1 MKIFLFLVLSVG
13 LLLAIGCGGPVTEA
27 EARQTAQDRFAKVCT
42 NFHYVPASFTG
53 PTKTDVGGAAF
64 AYEWKDKT
72 PGRNFGVL
80 ITVDDGGVTN
90 VSFLGT
96 IP

>member
-1 MKIFLFLVLSVG
+1 MKLFLLLVLSACSF
-13 LLLAIGCGGPVTEA
+13 LTAGCGGSVTEA
-27 EARQTAQDRFAKVCT
+27 EARQAAQDRFAKVCK
-42 NFHYVPASFTG
+42 NFRYVPASFTG
-53 PTKTDVGGAAF
+53 PSKTDVGGAAF

-72 PGRNFGVL
+72 LGRNFGVL
-80 ITVDDGGVTN
+80 ITVDHGGVTN